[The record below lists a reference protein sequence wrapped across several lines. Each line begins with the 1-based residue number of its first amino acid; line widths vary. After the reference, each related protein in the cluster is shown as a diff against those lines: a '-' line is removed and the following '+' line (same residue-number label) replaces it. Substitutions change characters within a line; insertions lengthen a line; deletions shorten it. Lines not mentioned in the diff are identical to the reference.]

1 MTIND
6 TYGKYEIVFSR
17 SASDLRV
24 SDAGTSAVPVSVMVD
39 TEEVAAFSVMPYNK
53 EIVLNLS
60 GILESC
66 AADNLPGL
74 SSTYIVR
81 NIKITV
87 GGQKWEHLVLF
98 GVKPAKLSVDKYDIL
113 TRRPARVMTFRD
125 SVEYVSLKW
134 EFYSAQGT
142 GSELLAEVY
151 FMTHPPVKVTLPGPV
166 LLTSHTGMARIDCS
180 FAVVSAAA
188 ASAGYGDEVILGW
201 KVWARDVKL
210 STSGPAVET
219 LGAPQEFYLLPSR
232 RHCSYLFRNCYGFFD
247 TIHATGPKSLSSD
260 GEVSTSSMVGWRVSL
275 IIRQGYTLSRVPV
288 TLQLRTRLLFGWTL
302 CAARNDTLLRM
313 ALPRRLSLTK
323 AMRRQRLRN
332 CLPLSLSGITLT
344 ETTITIYEET
354 TLQK

>member
-66 AADNLPGL
+66 AAGNLPGL
-74 SSTYIVR
+74 SSAYIVR
-81 NIKITV
+81 SIKITV
-87 GGQKWEHLVLF
+87 GSQKWEHLVLF

-134 EFYSAQGT
+134 EFYSAPGT

-201 KVWARDVKL
+201 KVWARDVKF
-210 STSGPAVET
+210 STSGPTVET

-232 RHCSYLFRNCYGFFD
+232 RHCSYLF
-247 TIHATGPKSLSSD
+247 
-260 GEVSTSSMVGWRVSL
+260 
-275 IIRQGYTLSRVPV
+275 
-288 TLQLRTRLLFGWTL
+288 
-302 CAARNDTLLRM
+302 
-313 ALPRRLSLTK
+313 
-323 AMRRQRLRN
+323 
-332 CLPLSLSGITLT
+332 
-344 ETTITIYEET
+344 
-354 TLQK
+354 

>member
-66 AADNLPGL
+66 AAGNLPGL
-74 SSTYIVR
+74 SSAYIVR
-81 NIKITV
+81 VIKITV

-134 EFYSAQGT
+134 ELYSAPGA

-151 FMTHPPVKVTLPGPV
+151 FMTHLPVQVTLPGPV

-180 FAVVSAAA
+180 YSAVSAAA

-201 KVWARDVKL
+201 KVWARDVKF

-260 GEVSTSSMVGWRVSL
+260 GEVSTFINGGLESELDNSARLYFEQGTGYIATKDEASFWMDFMRSSERYVIENGTAKK
-275 IIRQGYTLSRVPV
+275 IIIDEGD
-288 TLQLRTRLLFGWTL
+288 
-302 CAARNDTLLRM
+302 A
-313 ALPRRLSLTK
+313 K
-323 AMRRQRLRN
+323 
-332 CLPLSLSGITLT
+332 
-344 ETTITIYEET
+344 TTIEE
-354 TLQK
+354 LSSFKFKWHYADRNNDYNI

>member
-6 TYGKYEIVFSR
+6 IYGKYEIVFSR

-24 SDAGTSAVPVSVMVD
+24 SDAGTSVVPVSVMVD

-60 GILESC
+60 GILEAC
-66 AADNLPGL
+66 AAGNLPGL
-74 SSTYIVR
+74 SSAYIVR
-81 NIKITV
+81 NVKITV

-134 EFYSAQGT
+134 EFYASQGT
-142 GSELLAEVY
+142 GSELLAEIY
-151 FMTHPPVKVTLPGPV
+151 FMTHLPVQVTLPGPA
-166 LLTSHTGMARIDCS
+166 LLTARTGMARIDCS
-180 FAVVSAAA
+180 YSAVSAAA
-188 ASAGYGDEVILGW
+188 SSAGYGDEVILGW

-260 GEVSTSSMVGWRVSL
+260 GEVSTFINNGLESELDNSARLYFEQSTGYIATRDEASFWMDFMRSSERYVIESGTAKK
-275 IIRQGYTLSRVPV
+275 IIIDEGD
-288 TLQLRTRLLFGWTL
+288 
-302 CAARNDTLLRM
+302 A
-313 ALPRRLSLTK
+313 K
-323 AMRRQRLRN
+323 
-332 CLPLSLSGITLT
+332 
-344 ETTITIYEET
+344 TTIEE
-354 TLQK
+354 LSSFKFKWHYADRNNDYNI